1 MDAPLPTLAPASH
14 TWLELGEVQRLLL
27 DAFPRVV
34 LGLGFDGVV
43 QWANPAAATRLG
55 VGRGALGGRHFGGDL
70 VDASALQQRAAL
82 LSEELGEPVAGD
94 AGVLFAKLRRG
105 LLSDEHEWPLRHE
118 DGSLVPVRLAMGAL
132 RDHEGRAV
140 GLVAVEA
147 PREGDEAP
155 LHFTHHD
162 TLTGLP
168 NRAVLTDRA
177 EVALQRAARQHSV
190 VAFLLIDIAGFDA
203 LCETRGHGVGG
214 DVLRATASRLHFE
227 LRKTDTAVRLDRGQF
242 VAMLVDLHH
251 ADEVKAVAAK
261 VRQALSA
268 RINVGVALLN
278 PEIRIGAA
286 WSPDHGDQLL
296 PLLGAAES
304 ALAAVPP
311 EGGVAFAPAPQA

>member
-1 MDAPLPTLAPASH
+1 MNAPLPTLAPASH
-14 TWLELGEVQRLLL
+14 SWLELGEVQRLLL
-27 DAFPRVV
+27 DAFPGVV
-34 LGLGFDGVV
+34 LGLDLGGVV
-43 QWANPAAATRLG
+43 RWANPAAAKRLG
-55 VGRGALGGRHFGGDL
+55 VGRGALGGRRFGGDL
-70 VDASALQQRAAL
+70 VDDGALQQRAAQL
-82 LSEELGEPVAGD
+82 TDELGEPVEGD

-105 LLSDEHEWPLRHE
+105 LLSDEHEWPLRHH
-118 DGSLVPVRLAMGAL
+118 DGSLVPVRLAVGAL
-132 RDHEGRAV
+132 RDHEGRAI
-140 GLVAVEA
+140 GLVAVET
-147 PREGDEAP
+147 PRECDEAP

-177 EVALQRAARQHSV
+177 EVALQRAARQHTV
-190 VAFLLIDIAGFDA
+190 VAFLLIDIAGFEA
-203 LCETRGHGVGG
+203 LCEARGHGVGG

-278 PEIRIGAA
+278 LEIRIGVA

-311 EGGVAFAPAPQA
+311 EGGVAFALQPRA